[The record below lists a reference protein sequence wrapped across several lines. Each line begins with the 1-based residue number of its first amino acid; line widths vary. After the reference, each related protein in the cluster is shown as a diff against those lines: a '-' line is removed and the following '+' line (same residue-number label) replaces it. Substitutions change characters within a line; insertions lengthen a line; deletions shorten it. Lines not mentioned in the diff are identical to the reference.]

1 MAIKDSFKG
10 LMGNVKARSLVIAVS
25 ALIIIGLFIVVLNMK
40 KKEQITD
47 ASGQPAVSS
56 VGKINPSIKYVPG
69 GTAPPEYYDA
79 QYQDNLQRAEQADQ
93 KGVSAIPTIVAD
105 QLVAASNVPSL
116 DKKQNQTDPAVE
128 YQKRLLEQQKQ
139 QLTAQQQ
146 QASQEAENRQ
156 QAYEA
161 LMAKQA
167 EALFASWH
175 SPQQVYVSG
184 SAAAQAASTTAA
196 GASGAAGNTAV
207 TSTPI
212 YKAGDILYAILE
224 TSINTDEPGPILAKI
239 VSGPLKDA
247 RIIGNLTLAGEYAQ
261 KVMLQFSVINIP
273 NMPNSVPFSAVGIDP
288 DTARTALASNVDNH
302 YLLRYGTLFASAF
315 MEGMS
320 QAVLSSINNPG
331 FETDGNGVIVGSS
344 VTPTVRDQIISGF
357 GQVGQQLS
365 EKSNLFNRP
374 ATITVDSGTAM
385 GLLMLQDFSMTA
397 TPATAGANAATK
409 PSVNA
414 VNKNQFAPAPLPNQQ
429 AANGQQAGQTP
440 LTTQVIGNNP
450 NNLGYR

>member
-1 MAIKDSFKG
+1 
-10 LMGNVKARSLVIAVS
+10 
-25 ALIIIGLFIVVLNMK
+25 
-40 KKEQITD
+40 
-47 ASGQPAVSS
+47 
-56 VGKINPSIKYVPG
+56 
-69 GTAPPEYYDA
+69 
-79 QYQDNLQRAEQADQ
+79 
-93 KGVSAIPTIVAD
+93 
-105 QLVAASNVPSL
+105 
-116 DKKQNQTDPAVE
+116 
-128 YQKRLLEQQKQ
+128 
-139 QLTAQQQ
+139 
-146 QASQEAENRQ
+146 
-156 QAYEA
+156 
-161 LMAKQA
+161 
-167 EALFASWH
+167 
-175 SPQQVYVSG
+175 
-184 SAAAQAASTTAA
+184 
-196 GASGAAGNTAV
+196 
-207 TSTPI
+207 
-212 YKAGDILYAILE
+212 
-224 TSINTDEPGPILAKI
+224 
-239 VSGPLKDA
+239 
-247 RIIGNLTLAGEYAQ
+247 LAGEYAQ